1 MLTVQVARSPKSR
14 CRQRHTPS
22 GGSQENPFLT
32 SLALPA
38 SDDCQHFLACGH
50 IISVSDSAFTS
61 PFSLSISTSLNSG
74 ACDGIESPTV

>member
-50 IISVSDSAFTS
+50 IISVS
-61 PFSLSISTSLNSG
+61 ISTSLNSG
-74 ACDGIESPTV
+74 ACDGIESPIV